1 MSCMRDAVGDD
12 RDDAFYCTA
21 CTVWKQ
27 VRTVT
32 RGLWYWHDLIKP
44 VGMIWSRVI
53 TLPMGIRHDL
63 DNDIFGLQGFLVL
76 ARFDHKMTRG
86 I

>member
-63 DNDIFGLQGFLVL
+63 DNDIFGLQGFWYWHDLTT
-76 ARFDHKMTRG
+76 K
-86 I
+86 